1 MKSYFKRFI
10 SAAAVLFLI
19 STLFVPVYAA
29 DTDGLETA
37 IVTAKSKI
45 NVPDE
50 YSKFTSDISDE
61 TSSSGA
67 VYYNLNWTTD
77 DDSKEIQISVSSYGD
92 IISYS
97 QYDRSASDEDQ
108 KELPRLS
115 VEDVKNTAY
124 NYVIGLNPSWAE
136 QLPFDKVDCGQIGI
150 DSRNATAYIRRY
162 VNGVSFY
169 GSIGVSVD
177 VRDGSIT
184 NYWAN
189 WSYPGELEDPAEA
202 ISASDAAAKFEE
214 YNTPELVY
222 VNDYDY
228 ESRTVTAKLVY
239 KTDDETSEIDA
250 ITGEKYESSYSYSGS
265 AGGSGG
271 GSANSDAAT
280 AEESSEIQL
289 TEEELANLGEVE
301 ALLNE
306 AELRTKAEEPD
317 ALGLSGAEYSGISY
331 RRYTNNFDAEQK
343 YRAYLD
349 YTFRDG
355 ENEYGARIT
364 MDAETG
370 EILGFYRG
378 YDYSLTADDAALTV
392 EEGRGVAEDYMSA
405 YYSKYSL
412 IKIEEPGEDAV
423 RYNPYQRYVFYRYTD
438 GIRNED
444 NYVMVTVDLCG
455 GGIVS
460 LYENWDYNTVYES
473 SQPVIDA
480 ARADELFAQEEN
492 ISLEY
497 IKPDYG
503 KNEYKLVYS
512 LDNPRNYISA
522 VSGAFTDSNGEEY
535 VETPAQGVTVAND
548 IAGHYAE
555 EQIKTLL
562 YYNVL
567 GLEDG
572 AESFRPD
579 DIITKRELAS
589 FVASLRR
596 KSYVPVAS
604 GVDSLES
611 SGIAEE
617 GELESDDPA
626 KREDGVKYI
635 INALGYKEV
644 ALLDGI
650 YKTPFSDEAEI
661 SQGYIGYVAL
671 AKGMNIISGDENSRF
686 NPQDGLTRADAAIMI
701 YNYLVN

>member
-67 VYYNLNWTTD
+67 VYYNLNWTTE

-317 ALGLSGAEYSGISY
+317 ALGLSGAEYNEIRY

-349 YTFRDG
+349 YTFTDG
-355 ENEYGARIT
+355 ENEYGATIT

-378 YDYSLTADDAALTV
+378 YDYSLTTEEETLTV
-392 EEGRGVAEDYMSA
+392 EEGRAIAEDYMGA
-405 YYSKYSL
+405 YYPKYSL
-412 IKIEEPGEDAV
+412 TKIEEPGEDAE
-423 RYNPYQRYVFYRYTD
+423 RYNPYQTYIFYRYTD

-444 NYVMVTVDLCG
+444 NYVTVTVDLCG
-455 GGIVS
+455 GGITN
-460 LYENWDYNTVYES
+460 LYEAWDYNTVYES
-473 SQPVIDA
+473 SQLAIDA
-480 ARADELFAQEEN
+480 ARADELFAQDEN

-497 IKPDYG
+497 IKPDSS

-512 LDNPRNYISA
+512 LNNPRNYISA
-522 VSGAFTDSNGEEY
+522 VSGAFTDSSGEEY
-535 VETPAQGVTVAND
+535 IETPAQGAAVAND

-555 EQIKTLL
+555 KQIKTLL

-589 FVASLRR
+589 FVVSLER

-604 GVDSLES
+604 GVDSLEN
-611 SGIAEE
+611 SGVAEE

-644 ALLDGI
+644 AQLEGI
-650 YKTPFSDEAEI
+650 YTTPFLDEAEI

-671 AKGMNIISGDENSRF
+671 AKGMNIISGDENSEF
-686 NPQDGLTRADAAIMI
+686 NPQEGLTRADAAIMI

>member
-37 IVTAKSKI
+37 IVAAKSKI

-67 VYYNLNWTTD
+67 VYYNLNWTTE

-124 NYVIGLNPSWAE
+124 NYAIGLNPSWAE

-189 WSYPGELEDPAEA
+189 WSYPGELEDPAGA

-228 ESRTVTAKLVY
+228 ENKTVTAKLVY
-239 KTDDETSEIDA
+239 KTDGEASEIDA
-250 ITGEKYESSYSYSGS
+250 ITGEKYERTYSYSGS

-535 VETPAQGVTVAND
+535 VETPAQGSAVAND

-555 EQIKTLL
+555 KQIKTLL

-589 FVASLRR
+589 FVVSLER

-604 GVDSLES
+604 GVDSLEN
-611 SGIAEE
+611 SGVAEE

-644 ALLDGI
+644 AQLEGI
-650 YKTPFSDEAEI
+650 YTTPFLDEAEI

-671 AKGMNIISGDENSRF
+671 AKGMNIISGDENSEF
-686 NPQDGLTRADAAIMI
+686 NPQEGLTRADAAIMI

>member
-67 VYYNLNWTTD
+67 VYYNLNWTTE

-169 GSIGVSVD
+169 GCIGVSVD

-239 KTDDETSEIDA
+239 KTDDETNEIDA

-644 ALLDGI
+644 ALLEGI
-650 YKTPFSDEAEI
+650 YTTPFLDEAEI

-686 NPQDGLTRADAAIMI
+686 NPQEGLTRADAAIMI

>member
-67 VYYNLNWTTD
+67 VYYNLNWTTE

-250 ITGEKYESSYSYSGS
+250 ITGEKYETSYSYSGS

-522 VSGAFTDSNGEEY
+522 VSGAFTDSSGEEY
-535 VETPAQGVTVAND
+535 VETPAQGFAVAND

-644 ALLDGI
+644 AMLEGI
-650 YKTPFSDEAEI
+650 YTTPFLDEAEI

-686 NPQDGLTRADAAIMI
+686 NPQEGLTRADAAIMI

>member
-67 VYYNLNWTTD
+67 VYYNLNWTTE

-412 IKIEEPGEDAV
+412 IKIEEPGEDAM

-522 VSGAFTDSNGEEY
+522 VSGAFTDSSGEEY
-535 VETPAQGVTVAND
+535 VETPAQGFAVAND

-644 ALLDGI
+644 AMLEGI
-650 YKTPFSDEAEI
+650 YTTPFLDEAEI

-686 NPQDGLTRADAAIMI
+686 NPQEGLTRADAAIMI

>member
-37 IVTAKSKI
+37 IVAAKSKI

-67 VYYNLNWTTD
+67 VYYNLNWTTE

-124 NYVIGLNPSWAE
+124 NYAIGLNPSWAE

-189 WSYPGELEDPAEA
+189 WSYPGELEDPAGA

-228 ESRTVTAKLVY
+228 ENKTVTAKLVY
-239 KTDDETSEIDA
+239 KTDGEASEIDA
-250 ITGEKYESSYSYSGS
+250 ITGEKYERTYSYSGS

-535 VETPAQGVTVAND
+535 VETPAQGVTVTND

-644 ALLDGI
+644 AMLEGI
-650 YKTPFSDEAEI
+650 YTTPFLDEAEI

-686 NPQDGLTRADAAIMI
+686 NPQEGLTRADAAIMI

>member
-1 MKSYFKRFI
+1 MKSCFKRFI

-19 STLFVPVYAA
+19 STLFVPAYAA

-45 NVPDE
+45 NVPAE
-50 YSKFTSDISDE
+50 YSEFTSDISDE

-67 VYYNLNWTTD
+67 VYYDLNWTTED
-77 DDSKEIQISVSSYGD
+77 ESKGIQISVSSYGD

-97 QYDRSASDEDQ
+97 QYDRGASDEDQ
-108 KELPRLS
+108 KELPSLS
-115 VEDVKNTAY
+115 VEDVKTAAY

-136 QLPFDKVDCGQIGI
+136 QLPFDKAECGQIGI
-150 DSRNATAYIRRY
+150 DTRYATVHMDRYI
-162 VNGVSFY
+162 NGVLFY
-169 GSIGVSVD
+169 GGISVAVN
-177 VRDGSIT
+177 VRDGSVAE
-184 NYWAN
+184 YWAN
-189 WSYPGELEDPAEA
+189 WSYPGELEDPAGA
-202 ISASDAAAKFEE
+202 ISVSDAAAKFEE

-228 ESRTVTAKLVY
+228 ENKTVTAKLVY
-239 KTDDETSEIDA
+239 KTDGEASEIDA
-250 ITGEKYESSYSYSGS
+250 ITGEKYERTYSYS
-265 AGGSGG
+265 GGSGG
-271 GSANSDAAT
+271 GSSNAEAALSGDAGYDEA
-280 AEESSEIQL
+280 QL
-289 TEEELANLGEVE
+289 TEEELANLSEIE
-301 ALLNE
+301 ALLSE
-306 AELRTKAEEPD
+306 AELRSKAEEPD
-317 ALGLSGAEYSGISY
+317 ALGLSGAEYNEIRY

-349 YTFRDG
+349 YTFTDG
-355 ENEYGARIT
+355 ENEYGATIT

-378 YDYSLTADDAALTV
+378 YDYSLTTEEETLTV
-392 EEGRGVAEDYMSA
+392 EEGRAIAEDYMSA
-405 YYSKYSL
+405 YYPKYSL
-412 IKIEEPGEDAV
+412 TKIEEPGEDAE
-423 RYNPYQRYVFYRYTD
+423 RYNPYQTYIFYRYTD

-444 NYVMVTVDLCG
+444 NYVTVTVDLCG
-455 GGIVS
+455 GGITN
-460 LYENWDYNTVYES
+460 LYEAWDYNTVYES
-473 SQPVIDA
+473 SQLAIDA
-480 ARADELFAQEEN
+480 ARADELFAQDEN

-497 IKPDYG
+497 IKPDSS

-512 LDNPRNYISA
+512 LNNPRNYISA
-522 VSGAFTDSNGEEY
+522 VSGAFTDSSGEEY
-535 VETPAQGVTVAND
+535 IETPAQGAAVAND

-589 FVASLRR
+589 FVVSLER

-604 GVDSLES
+604 GVDSLEN
-611 SGIAEE
+611 SGVAEE

-644 ALLDGI
+644 AQLEGI
-650 YKTPFSDEAEI
+650 YTTPFLDEAEI

-671 AKGMNIISGDENSRF
+671 AKGMNIISGDENSEF
-686 NPQDGLTRADAAIMI
+686 NPQEGLTRADAAIMI